1 MKRLRFILI
10 ILFQL
15 IAVIS
20 ILLLLNVTAPNPT
33 HRRYSSE
40 TPLTTGQAASQEIG
54 ASAERI
60 LSKDLGLPNN
70 NDADQLQCI
79 CRRDS
84 DSKRSYCRACLAI
97 VQSVSSYRIP
107 DFVGPNFIAESKN
120 TQGLLYAGREVDQ
133 IRDYVAAARMLRRPL
148 WVYVRTNT
156 DVAPEFATLVNS
168 TGGGLVYYFT
178 VPGYADPI
186 DSAGRTGLLVAGIG
200 LILLVVFGRRSQRR
214 FIRIASPSP
223 KQPPVNDPLN
233 KAVRKT
239 ETTEAFIQRSRE
251 HHRRQIDANS
261 DD

>member
-1 MKRLRFILI
+1 MKRPRRILLI
-10 ILFQL
+10 VFQL
-15 IAVIS
+15 IAAAS

-40 TPLTTGQAASQEIG
+40 TPLTTGQAGPQEIG

-84 DSKRSYCRACLAI
+84 DSKRSYCRACLAV

-107 DFVGPNFIAESKN
+107 DFVGRDFIAESKN
-120 TQGLLYAGREVDQ
+120 TQGLPYTGREVDQ
-133 IRDYVAAARMLRRPL
+133 IRDYMNAARTMRRPL
-148 WVYVRTNT
+148 WVYVRINT
-156 DVAPEFATLVNS
+156 DVAPEFAAQVNS

-186 DSAGRTGLLVAGIG
+186 DSAARTGLLVA
-200 LILLVVFGRRSQRR
+200 FGGRSQRR
-214 FIRIASPSP
+214 FISIALPSP
-223 KQPPVNDPLN
+223 KQPPVDDPLN

-239 ETTEAFIQRSRE
+239 ETAKTFMQRSKE
-251 HHRRQIDANS
+251 HHRGQIDQNS